1 MNPTR
6 AAIAAATAT
15 LSRAAIFDDRITAD
29 EHRILAWAQAI
40 APFSFD
46 QPDLLAAVTAH
57 YQQAEPRTMMP
68 GDAIAGAR
76 KIREERRQQSR
87 IIIEVWGRNFTTEG
101 VCPACGEDAGSGF
114 LLRINHGLAPW
125 ACPGAADFSR
135 LRKCTRMGWRPV
147 DITEDDRAAV
157 RALRRHADEA
167 DH

>member
-76 KIREERRQQSR
+76 KIRGERAEREKGCDLAALAPPDPQMGGLPIGGADGTPVWPAYEQHDAISR
-87 IIIEVWGRNFTTEG
+87 P
-101 VCPACGEDAGSGF
+101 CPACGAQPEEACINSTTGVARKLPCMARITSK
-114 LLRINHGLAPW
+114 LLGGVA
-125 ACPGAADFSR
+125 
-135 LRKCTRMGWRPV
+135 
-147 DITEDDRAAV
+147 
-157 RALRRHADEA
+157 
-167 DH
+167 